1 MRWLA
6 VREQLDQST
15 KDPNHKQGASPFA
28 YMRDDAPHKLKPGSI
43 PDLLHNYEPGQQGT
57 RARDPYELLLRAVLV
72 AAIEDLHRP
81 PPWGV
86 DRREMV
92 VTAME
97 WFRQEATGEER
108 DHLTL
113 DFVCEG
119 LYDICGYGP
128 SSALIREQLAPRLEW
143 LDSHMT
149 LKRVPKLVS
158 ILDRQE

>member
-1 MRWLA
+1 MKKSSR
-6 VREQLDQST
+6 
-15 KDPNHKQGASPFA
+15 HKEGDSPFLMHSGPLA
-28 YMRDDAPHKLKPGSI
+28 LKPGAI
-43 PDLLHNYEPGQQGT
+43 PELFDNYEPGQQST
-57 RARDPYELLLRAVLV
+57 RTRNPYELLLRAVLV
-72 AAIEDLHRP
+72 TAIEDLHRS
-81 PPWGV
+81 PPWSV

-92 VTAME
+92 LTAME
-97 WFRQEATGEER
+97 WFREESTGEER

-128 SSALIREQLAPRLEW
+128 SATLIRERLAGRLEW

-149 LKRVPKLVS
+149 LKRMPRLVS